1 MFSTEWE
8 KLTDLELALKLA
20 DIADEISMARY
31 QSLDLVVET
40 KPDLTPVSDA
50 DKAVEDAIRN
60 QLQISRKTDSVIG
73 EEFANK
79 SASTTREWII
89 DPIDGTREYIKNKNE
104 YTLNAALILDKKP
117 VLGVIYAPKL
127 KRLFYSFGKNDAYE
141 INKNIKI
148 KLNCKKL
155 SNDNEIL
162 ALSNSTTPSDIILN
176 IHKKNNVTKFVK
188 CSSSL
193 KFCLIA
199 AGEFDI
205 YAARARAKEW
215 DIAAGHAI
223 AEHAG
228 AILTTFTGRKI
239 TYGKNNFANPAM
251 ILKRSNNLLK

>member
-89 DPIDGTREYIKNKNE
+89 DPIDGTKNFIRALPVWA
-104 YTLNAALILDKKP
+104 TLIALRQDGEVIVGVVSSPALGKRWYASKGGGAFLILS
-117 VLGVIYAPKL
+117 L
-127 KRLFYSFGKNDAYE
+127 
-141 INKNIKI
+141 
-148 KLNCKKL
+148 
-155 SNDNEIL
+155 
-162 ALSNSTTPSDIILN
+162 
-176 IHKKNNVTKFVK
+176 IH
-188 CSSSL
+188 
-193 KFCLIA
+193 I
-199 AGEFDI
+199 
-205 YAARARAKEW
+205 
-215 DIAAGHAI
+215 
-223 AEHAG
+223 
-228 AILTTFTGRKI
+228 
-239 TYGKNNFANPAM
+239 
-251 ILKRSNNLLK
+251 

>member
-1 MFSTEWE
+1 MLKINLKKIAEELIPSFYEAGKESI
-8 KLTDLELALKLA
+8 KLSGKNLKITIKKDNTPVTNGDLQVDKILQET
-20 DIADEISMARY
+20 ISN
-31 QSLDLVVET
+31 
-40 KPDLTPVSDA
+40 LTPNIQIVS
-50 DKAVEDAIRN
+50 
-60 QLQISRKTDSVIG
+60 
-73 EEFANK
+73 EENVNEIKKFDYNNF
-79 SASTTREWII
+79 WLI
-89 DPIDGTREYIKNKNE
+89 DPIDGTREYIKNKNQ

-117 VLGVIYAPKL
+117 ALGIIYAPKL

-141 INKNIKI
+141 INKNIKV

-155 SNDNEIL
+155 SKSNEIL
-162 ALSNSTTPSDIILN
+162 ALSNSATPSDIILN

-239 TYGKNNFANPAM
+239 TYGKKNFANPAM
-251 ILKRSNNLLK
+251 ILKRTNNLLK

>member
-1 MFSTEWE
+1 MLKINLKKITEDLIPSFYTAGKE
-8 KLTDLELALKLA
+8 SIKLSGKNLKITIKKDNTPVTNGDLTVDKILQDTITKLTPNIQIVSEENVS
-20 DIADEISMARY
+20 EIKKFDNTNFW
-31 QSLDLVVET
+31 L
-40 KPDLTPVSDA
+40 
-50 DKAVEDAIRN
+50 
-60 QLQISRKTDSVIG
+60 
-73 EEFANK
+73 
-79 SASTTREWII
+79 I

-104 YTLNAALILDKKP
+104 YTLNAALILNKKP
-117 VLGVIYAPKL
+117 VIGIIYAPKL

-141 INKNIKI
+141 INKNLKT

-155 SNDNEIL
+155 TKKNEIL
-162 ALSNSTTPSDIILN
+162 ALSNSSTPSDIILN
-176 IHKKNNVTKFVK
+176 IHQKYNVTRYVK

-228 AILTTFTGRKI
+228 AILTTFSGKKNYLRK
-239 TYGKNNFANPAM
+239 
-251 ILKRSNNLLK
+251 KRFCKSSVIIKKI

>member
-1 MFSTEWE
+1 MLKINLKKITEDLIPSFYTAGKE
-8 KLTDLELALKLA
+8 SIKLSGKNLKITIKKDNTPVTNGDLTVDKILQDTIAKLTPNIQIVSEENVS
-20 DIADEISMARY
+20 EIKKFDNTNFW
-31 QSLDLVVET
+31 L
-40 KPDLTPVSDA
+40 
-50 DKAVEDAIRN
+50 
-60 QLQISRKTDSVIG
+60 
-73 EEFANK
+73 
-79 SASTTREWII
+79 I

-117 VLGVIYAPKL
+117 VLGIIYAPKL

-141 INKNIKI
+141 INKNLKT

-155 SNDNEIL
+155 TKKNEIL
-162 ALSNSTTPSDIILN
+162 ALSNSSTPSDIILN
-176 IHKKNNVTKFVK
+176 IHQKYNVTRYVK

-228 AILTTFTGRKI
+228 AILTTFSGKKI
-239 TYGKNNFANPAM
+239 IYGKKDFANPALL
-251 ILKRSNNLLK
+251 LKRSNNLMK

>member
-1 MFSTEWE
+1 MLKINLKKIAEELIPSFYEAGKESIRLSGKNLKITI
-8 KLTDLELALKLA
+8 KKDNTPVTNGDLLV
-20 DIADEISMARY
+20 DEIL
-31 QSLDLVVET
+31 QET
-40 KPDLTPVSDA
+40 ISSLTPNIQIVS
-50 DKAVEDAIRN
+50 
-60 QLQISRKTDSVIG
+60 
-73 EEFANK
+73 EENVNEIKKFDNNNF
-79 SASTTREWII
+79 WLI

-104 YTLNAALILDKKP
+104 YTLNAALILNKKP

-141 INKNIKI
+141 INKNIKV

-155 SNDNEIL
+155 SKSNEIL
-162 ALSNSTTPSDIILN
+162 ALSNSSTPSDIILN
-176 IHKKNNVTKFVK
+176 IHKKNVTKFVK

-228 AILTTFTGRKI
+228 AILTTFSGKKI
-239 TYGKNNFANPAM
+239 IYGKKDFANPALL
-251 ILKRSNNLLK
+251 LKRSKNLMK